1 MNQVQEGQPRS
12 GPSSGPSSGKA
23 TSHEPGTNG
32 IWTFIFIDMV
42 VFALFFLVYVSE
54 RFRLSEVFAASQARL
69 NPGFGLVG
77 TLLLVCS
84 SYFVAEA
91 VRHVRQ
97 GNTRAAARFLN
108 LTIAFGIGFAV
119 NKVLEYSG
127 KIAAGI
133 TPVTDGFFTFYF
145 MITFF
150 HLLHL
155 LGVLVFVLHC
165 RATLSRE
172 ASRPAYRTKI
182 ENVGLFWHF
191 VDLLWFFIF
200 PLLYLTGRTI

>member
-1 MNQVQEGQPRS
+1 MERVQEGQARA
-12 GPSSGPSSGKA
+12 GPSSGETDSR
-23 TSHEPGTNG
+23 EPGTNG

-54 RFRLSEVFAASQARL
+54 RYRLPDVFTASQARL
-69 NPGFGLVG
+69 DPSFGLIG

-97 GNTRAAARFLN
+97 GNAVAAARFLN
-108 LTIAFGIGFAV
+108 LTIAFGVGFAI
-119 NKVLEYSG
+119 NKIIEYFG
-127 KIAAGI
+127 KIGAGI

-150 HLLHL
+150 HLLHV
-155 LGVLVFVLHC
+155 LGVLIFVLHC
-165 RATLSRE
+165 RATLARE
-172 ASRPAYRTKI
+172 ASGRAYLTKI

-200 PLLYLTGRTI
+200 PLLYLTGGMV